1 MNATPRLAL
10 PFIFPGQ
17 QQKEWFHNEALQ
29 RVDLLLAAAVA
40 SPPLPD
46 PPAHPAAGACF
57 IVGAEPTGDWTGH
70 EGELAGYCEGGWRF
84 VTPPDGMQVMDL
96 ATGETIVRREGAWEW
111 GEIDARHVRIGGKT
125 VVGPRQP
132 GIAPPAGGATLDV
145 EARSAIAAILAAL
158 TAHGLIEP

>member
-1 MNATPRLAL
+1 MERIAL
-10 PFIFPGQ
+10 G
-17 QQKEWFHNEALQ
+17 
-29 RVDLLLAAAVA
+29 LLLNGNAYLGAIGVQL
-40 SPPLPD
+40 SGLSVE
-46 PPAHPAAGACF
+46 AGL
-57 IVGAEPTGDWTGH
+57 EP
-70 EGELAGYCEGGWRF
+70 
-84 VTPPDGMQVMDL
+84 MDL
-96 ATGETIVRREGAWEW
+96 ATGETIVRREGAWAW